1 MSKKLRVKILNL
13 KFLKSKKAKAAITS
27 AALIL
32 IAVLCAAAIFSSRP
46 NTNKPVLFETGAEY
60 VEGIDVSSH
69 NGQVNWQSVANAV
82 DFAIIRAGYRGY
94 GTGAIVE
101 DTELSR
107 NLSEAND
114 AGIPLGVYFYSQ
126 AVTPQEAREEAEFV
140 LDLIKGY
147 DVDLPV
153 FIDYEYAHGSDGEL
167 TGRLY
172 DAKLSAA
179 AAADIINAFCKEITD
194 SGRYAGVYSSSSM
207 LTLHISTSGLA
218 ENLYIW
224 VADYNETV
232 TYPGAYDIWQYTKSG
247 SCNGVN
253 SRGVDRNYWFINN

>member
-1 MSKKLRVKILNL
+1 MKRHFNIKILNL
-13 KFLKSKKAKAAITS
+13 KFLKTKKAKAVLTTFVLVI
-27 AALIL
+27 
-32 IAVLCAAAIFSSRP
+32 IAVLCAVAVISARP
-46 NTNKPVLFETGAEY
+46 GADKPVLFETDSEY

-69 NGQVNWQSVANAV
+69 NGQVNWQSVANDA

-101 DTELSR
+101 DTEFSR

-114 AGIPLGVYFYSQ
+114 AGIPVGVYFYSQ
-126 AVTPQEAREEAEFV
+126 AITADEAEEEAEFV
-140 LDLIKGY
+140 LDLIKGHNI
-147 DVDLPV
+147 DLPV
-153 FIDYEYAHGSDGEL
+153 FIDYEYAHGNSGEL

-172 DAKLSAA
+172 DADLSSSAA
-179 AAADIINAFCKEITD
+179 AEVINAFCERITK

-207 LTLHISTSGLA
+207 LTLHINTSGLA
-218 ENLYIW
+218 DNLYIW

-247 SCNGVN
+247 SCDGVF
-253 SRGVDRNYWFINN
+253 SRSVDMNYWFIND